1 MNEWSSLGKINIT
14 YEDLVNYLGE
24 DVFNTLPEWADYPNL
39 KANQSI
45 LTKLFHLRYDCRE
58 LGYATTREFLARLEY
73 LFCDLAPRYDF
84 AMGKYLNDKANIEKV
99 GKVIQR
105 DYNEVGD
112 STLNV
117 VNNTSDNTTSNYYD
131 TPKTSLPNP
140 LASPSNATV
149 QAGTADQT
157 RNDTGKSTITRT
169 ETETDSQ
176 DTYLV
181 ELNKIID
188 AMRSL
193 NTDFINEF
201 EDLFLMIKIFD

>member
-1 MNEWSSLGKINIT
+1 MNEWNSLGKINIT

-45 LTKLFHLRYDCRE
+45 LTKLFHLQYDCRE
-58 LGYATTREFLARLEY
+58 LGYATTRKFLSRLEY
-73 LFCDLAPRYDF
+73 LFCELAPRYDF

-105 DYNEVGD
+105 DYNEVGN
-112 STLNV
+112 STLDV
-117 VNNTSDNTTSNYYD
+117 VNNTNDNTTSNYYD
-131 TPKTSLPNP
+131 TPKTSVPNP
-140 LASPSNATV
+140 LANPSNATV
-149 QAGTADQT
+149 QNASADQT
-157 RNDTGKSTITRT
+157 RKDTGKSTIART

-176 DTYLV
+176 DTYLI

-188 AMRSL
+188 ATRPL

>member
-14 YEDLVNYLGE
+14 YEELVNYLGE

-39 KANQSI
+39 QANQAI

-58 LGYATTREFLARLEY
+58 LGYATTRKFLARLEY
-73 LFCDLAPRYDF
+73 LFCDLAPRDDF
-84 AMGKYLNDKANIEKV
+84 AMGKYLNDRANIEKV
-99 GKVIQR
+99 CKVIQR

-117 VNNTSDNTTSNYYD
+117 TNNTNDNTTSNYYD

-149 QAGTADQT
+149 QAGTVDQK
-157 RNDTGKSTITRT
+157 RNDTAKSTITRN
-169 ETETDSQ
+169 ETETDSP

>member
-39 KANQSI
+39 RTNQAI

-58 LGYATTREFLARLEY
+58 LGYATTRKFLARLEY

-112 STLNV
+112 STLKI

-140 LASPSNATV
+140 LANPSNATV

-176 DTYLV
+176 DTYLA

>member
-1 MNEWSSLGKINIT
+1 MNEWDSLGKINIT

-58 LGYATTREFLARLEY
+58 LGYATTRKFLSRLEY

-84 AMGKYLNDKANIEKV
+84 AMSKYLNDRANIGRV

-105 DYNEVGD
+105 GYTEMGD

-117 VNNTSDNTTSNYYD
+117 VNNTNNNTTSNYYD
-131 TPKTSLPNP
+131 TPKTSVPNP
-140 LASPSNATV
+140 LANPSNVTV
-149 QAGTADQT
+149 QNASADQT
-157 RNDTGKSTITRT
+157 RKDTGKSTMTRT
-169 ETETDSQ
+169 ETETDSP

-188 AMRSL
+188 ATRSL

-201 EDLFLMIKIFD
+201 EDLFLTVKIFD

>member
-1 MNEWSSLGKINIT
+1 MDPWNSLGKINIT

-58 LGYATTREFLARLEY
+58 LGYATTRKFLSRLEY

-112 STLNV
+112 STLDV
-117 VNNTSDNTTSNYYD
+117 VNNTNDNTTSNYYD
-131 TPKTSLPNP
+131 TPKTSIPNP
-140 LASPSNATV
+140 LANPSNATV
-149 QAGTADQT
+149 QNASADQT
-157 RNDTGKSTITRT
+157 RKDTGKSTITRT
-169 ETETDSQ
+169 ETEIDSQ

-188 AMRSL
+188 ATRSL

>member
-14 YEDLVNYLGE
+14 YEELVNYLGE
-24 DVFNTLPEWADYPNL
+24 DVFNTLPEWTEYANL
-39 KANQSI
+39 KANQAM

-58 LGYATTREFLARLEY
+58 LGYATTRKFLARLEY
-73 LFCDLAPRYDF
+73 LFADLAPRYDF
-84 AMGKYLNDKANIEKV
+84 AFGKYMNDKANIEKV

-131 TPKTSLPNP
+131 TPKTTVPNP
-140 LASPSNATV
+140 LANPSNATV
-149 QAGTADQT
+149 QNGSADQT
-157 RNDTGKSTITRT
+157 RDDTGHSQLTRT

-201 EDLFLMIKIFD
+201 EDLFLRIKIFD

>member
-1 MNEWSSLGKINIT
+1 MNEWNSLGKINIT
-14 YEDLVNYLGE
+14 YEELVNYLGE
-24 DVFNTLPEWADYPNL
+24 DVFNTLPEWTDYPNL
-39 KANQSI
+39 RTNQAI

-84 AMGKYLNDKANIEKV
+84 AMGKYLIDKANIEKV

-105 DYNEVGD
+105 DYEEVGD

-117 VNNTSDNTTSNYYD
+117 KNNTTDGTTSNYYD

-140 LASPSNATV
+140 LANPSNATV
-149 QAGTADQT
+149 QVGKARQT
-157 RNDTGKSTITRT
+157 RKDTGHSELTRN

-176 DTYLV
+176 DAYLV